1 MNRIERSVL
10 AVALAVLPTA
20 AWCGFTCKPVGSTTI
35 YRDYLPA
42 ECKDVE
48 IRELNPDGSLKRV
61 IPAPLTEEQKKEKAA
76 KERYRQACAQQN
88 KEQNDKDVAL
98 KTRYEHEED
107 LQEARYRALGD
118 QLRQVDLANQRLKE
132 ILLEGMG
139 LSEQAR
145 FYEPPRQVPV
155 DLRSN
160 REVNFKLEKGQFH
173 IIQDAVRG
181 IQHINDR
188 YDADLR
194 RYREMVNGTDKMPCR
209 AKE

>member
-1 MNRIERSVL
+1 MNCIERSVL

-76 KERYRQACAQQN
+76 KERYRQACARQN
-88 KEQNDKDVAL
+88 KTQNDKDLAL

-107 LQEARYRALGD
+107 LQEARYQALGN
-118 QLRQVDLANQRLKE
+118 QLRRVDQANERMKE
-132 ILLEGMG
+132 ILKEGMD
-139 LSEQAR
+139 LSQQAR
-145 FYEPPRQVPV
+145 FYDPPHQMPV
-155 DLRSN
+155 DLKSN
-160 REVNFKLEKGQFH
+160 RDVNSRLEKDQLH
-173 IIQDAVRG
+173 VILDVVLNIPR
-181 IQHINDR
+181 INAA
-188 YDADLR
+188 YDADLK
-194 RYREMVNGTDKMPCR
+194 RYRELMNRTAKMPCN